1 MVTSKEQL
9 VLFIRSNRTLG
20 IVCLTGAM
28 VIALNY
34 LLWQS
39 ASDLMVARLAYRVMP
54 TAPIVVVTNLG
65 KVLAAIAH
73 IVLGRS
79 LWRMRRDLSVRDGK
93 RWPSVALAANCFA
106 SAAAFFC
113 DVAVIFL
120 PVYVLRAAVVNIAAW
135 STLSTAILFPIW
147 LLRYRVEITK
157 E

>member
-1 MVTSKEQL
+1 MITSVEQL

-20 IVCLTGAM
+20 IVCLTGLA
-28 VIALNY
+28 VIAMNY

-39 ASDLMVARLAYRVMP
+39 ASELMIARQAYRILP
-54 TAPIVVVTNLG
+54 TAPLVTATNLG
-65 KVLAAIAH
+65 KMLAAIAH
-73 IVLGRS
+73 LVLGRS
-79 LWRMRRDLSVRDGK
+79 LWRMRRDLGIRDGR
-93 RWPSVALAANCFA
+93 RWPSVALAVNCFA
-106 SAAAFFC
+106 SAAAFAF

-120 PVYVLRAAVVNIAAW
+120 PVYVLRAAVTNIAAW